1 MGSVALFSEKCKM
14 RIKTT
19 VSADRVGTTAAD
31 LEPLLMEEYVDGAKA
46 ELLNSQICRYLFFI
60 VPTYNKKIRQNGKN
74 IYLTAYVILCEV

>member
-46 ELLNSQICRYLFFI
+46 ELLNSPICRYLFFSG
-60 VPTYNKKIRQNGKN
+60 PTYNKKI
-74 IYLTAYVILCEV
+74 